1 MRRTLILALLVAAL
15 LSACNLVA
23 GAPEPTPFRDLPLIR
38 FATPLSGASVAEG
51 DELVIQLIAED
62 PTGVGV
68 ARVELNIDDLPHH
81 DAMPVVSSAVPVFT
95 VDMNWL
101 ARGVGLHSLAAIAY
115 RPDGTASDPAIIR
128 VLVAP
133 PEAPTQSP

>member
-1 MRRTLILALLVAAL
+1 MRRTLILGLLLAAL
-15 LSACNLVA
+15 LSACNLIA
-23 GAPEPTPFRDLPLIR
+23 GAPEPTPFRDLPLVR

-51 DELVIQLIAED
+51 EELIIQLIAED

-68 ARVELNIDDLPHH
+68 ARVELKIDDLPHH
-81 DAMPVVSSAVPVFT
+81 EAMPVVSAAVPIFT

-101 ARGVGLHSLAAIAY
+101 ARGVGLHALAAIAY

-128 VLVAP
+128 VLVVP
-133 PEAPTQSP
+133 PEATPQST